1 MASLALADAS
11 GPNFSIRYDLRRQD
25 TQARKAGRI
34 HPAHLGELG
43 LAPAFRVHRER
54 RGFQLLTLLDAEFG
68 VGSLKPLVDFGF
80 ALPHFEL
87 VDVIEFDRRLQV
99 KRVSGPV
106 VIFQGFG
113 ELLGWRSIE
122 WQDMVIEPGR

>member
-1 MASLALADAS
+1 M
-11 GPNFSIRYDLRRQD
+11 
-25 TQARKAGRI
+25 
-34 HPAHLGELG
+34 
-43 LAPAFRVHRER
+43 
-54 RGFQLLTLLDAEFG
+54 
-68 VGSLKPLVDFGF
+68 KPLVDFGF